1 DAVADIER
9 FEVKTAGDG
18 ALLASLSGGNQQKVI
33 LARWLRRGPRLLL
46 LDEPTQ
52 GVDVGAR
59 ADVYATIDEAV
70 ANGLAVLIVS
80 SDFEELAR
88 VSDRILILRDGSI
101 VAQLRSARD
110 GEQLVEAIYTAKEQR
125 K

>member
-1 DAVADIER
+1 
-9 FEVKTAGDG
+9 
-18 ALLASLSGGNQQKVI
+18 
-33 LARWLRRGPRLLL
+33 
-46 LDEPTQ
+46 
-52 GVDVGAR
+52 VDVGAR

-101 VAQLRSARD
+101 VAQLQSAKD
-110 GEQLVEAIYTAKEQR
+110 GEQVVEAIYTAKEQR